1 MHSTMIHRL
10 KIAPKHLA
18 TILSLC
24 VFVMAWHAYA
34 IWFGHALVFP
44 TPLKVLAALVEILGT
59 FETYQIIVATLRRLL
74 IATVVATFTGY
85 FSGLIAGRNEILEGL
100 LRPWVTGLRTLP
112 VVSII
117 VILLVLLPL
126 RNQVVYVI
134 TFLMLYPLVYEAARQ
149 SVLQMPTDLNDVL
162 ALEPTS
168 FLFRIFKIDVPL
180 SLPVVKTTAL
190 QSVGLGFKVII
201 TAEFISQARP
211 SVGRIL
217 FLGTES
223 IDYTPVFAWTLLI
236 IVIVAAIEMGLQ
248 KLKTR

>member
-1 MHSTMIHRL
+1 MIRPL
-10 KIAPKHLA
+10 MISPKRLA

-24 VFVMAWHAYA
+24 VFVIAWHTYA
-34 IWFGHALVFP
+34 TWFGHALVFP
-44 TPLKVLAALVEILGT
+44 TPLMVLDALFDLLRT
-59 FETYQIIVATLRRLL
+59 LETYQIIAATLRRLI
-74 IATVVATFTGY
+74 IATFVATFTGY
-85 FSGLIAGRNEILEGL
+85 FTGLIAGRYEIIEGI

-134 TFLMLYPLVYEAARQ
+134 TFLMLYPLVYEASRQ
-149 SVLQMPTDLNDVL
+149 SVLQMPADLNDVL
-162 ALEPTS
+162 ALEPTPFS
-168 FLFRIFKIDVPL
+168 FRLFKIDLPL

-201 TAEFISQARP
+201 TAEFISQAHP

-236 IVIVAAIEMGLQ
+236 IIIVAGAEMLLQ
-248 KLKTR
+248 RLKTH